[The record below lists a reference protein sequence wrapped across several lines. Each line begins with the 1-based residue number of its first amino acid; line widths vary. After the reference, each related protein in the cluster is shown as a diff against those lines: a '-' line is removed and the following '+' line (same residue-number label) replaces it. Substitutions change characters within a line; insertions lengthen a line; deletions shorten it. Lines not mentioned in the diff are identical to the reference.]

1 MQREYAL
8 EFVRVTECAALA
20 AAKWIGRGDKEAADD
35 AAVEAMRA
43 VLETVNCNGTVV
55 IGEGEMDEAPMLYIG
70 ECVGTKS
77 GPEFDI
83 AVDPVEGTILTSK
96 GMNGAIAVL
105 AVAPKGCLLHA
116 PDMYMDKI
124 VVGPPG
130 KGKISLDYSVTKNLE
145 ILAGASGKAVSDL
158 MVVILDRERHAGLI
172 QEVRD
177 AGAMC
182 KLITDGDVNPAVAA
196 GIEGSGVDMLIG
208 IGGAPEGVLAAAAI
222 KCLGGDMQA
231 RLVVEDAEE
240 LRRMKEMGITDPNKL
255 LTLDDLVIGKEVI
268 FAATAITDCEYL
280 TGVRMMGD
288 TARTHS
294 IVMRGETGTIRFIE
308 AIHSFD
314 RKPPY
319 HVRGFHASVL
329 DK

>member
-1 MQREYAL
+1 MHREYAL

-20 AAKWIGRGDKEAADD
+20 AAKWIGRGEKEAADD
-35 AAVEAMRA
+35 ATVEAMRS
-43 VLETVNCNGTVV
+43 VLETINCNGTVV

-70 ECVGTKS
+70 ECVGSHT
-77 GPEFDI
+77 GPEVDI
-83 AVDPVEGTILTSK
+83 AVDPLEGTNLAAK

-116 PDMYMDKI
+116 PDMYMNKI
-124 VVGPPG
+124 IVGPPG
-130 KGKISLDYSVTKNLE
+130 KGKICLDYSVTKNLE
-145 ILAGASGKAVSDL
+145 IMAGATGKDVSDL
-158 MVVILDRERHAGLI
+158 TVVILDRERHEGLI
-172 QEVRD
+172 REVRA

-182 KLITDGDVNPAVAA
+182 KLISDGDVNPAIAA
-196 GIEGSGVDMLIG
+196 GIEGSGVDMLVG

-231 RLVVEDAEE
+231 RLVVEEDEE

-268 FAATAITDCEYL
+268 FAATAITDCESL

-288 TARTHS
+288 TARTNS

-314 RKPPY
+314 KKPPF
-319 HVRGFHASVL
+319 HVKGFHASMFNS
-329 DK
+329 